1 MYHVIDQIGEN
12 SKWIWEDSQM
22 LDCMHYVEMKTFRL
36 CCIFFYC
43 RLLSLLIV
51 FVKMND
57 LNRRL
62 FTFTWSFTHVNL
74 NCIEATDLVGMQED
88 SNPFE
93 QPCCA
98 WKLKNNLGL
107 CVINHK
113 GYYLTPYWW
122 YKSSNLRPSCK
133 PIICRP
139 RRFSSFLLIPLI
151 SCLFSIYLP
160 LLCCLS
166 TKYNSSASKI
176 NWSSI

>member
-1 MYHVIDQIGEN
+1 MNLGGLSDAWLHALCGNEN
-12 SKWIWEDSQM
+12 ISPV
-22 LDCMHYVEMKTFRL
+22 LH
-36 CCIFFYC
+36 FFIVVYC
-43 RLLSLLIV
+43 LRLLFSL
-51 FVKMND
+51 KMND
-57 LNRRL
+57 LNRCL
-62 FTFTWSFTHVNL
+62 FAFTWSFTHANL
-74 NCIEATDLVGMQED
+74 NCIEATHLVGMPED
-88 SNPFE
+88 STPFE

-133 PIICRP
+133 PIIYRP